1 MKKLN
6 LLSYLKKYW
15 WAYTVVLIALSIGIA
30 LDMYYPLVY
39 KKIVDEVLV
48 GGKIYLLSSCLLSI
62 LAVGV
67 GRFIFNYVKEFTCDM
82 IGSKIGCDLRIEL
95 FDKIQSLSANFFDK
109 INTGELM
116 ARITEDAGKVWDMFS
131 FIGMLLVQTVF
142 HSALALFCMYRL
154 NWRLAI
160 IPTICMGFAAL
171 IALKMENELGSGFEA
186 IAECGAELNNTAQE
200 NLAGIR
206 TVKSF
211 AREEFEKKKFFAH
224 TEKFRDLNI
233 SQSKVFV
240 KYNPLIQCI
249 THILPY
255 LVLVPGGLM
264 VMTGYGDLT
273 VGDLTAF
280 ISYASNIVWPMEMLG
295 WLTNGFSQGLASIKR
310 LNLIF
315 AEETQIKNEGEVVQ
329 LDKVQGKIQFD
340 HVSFAKENG
349 EKILDDISFCVEKGK
364 TLGIMGATGSGKT
377 TITNLLKRI
386 YDCTEG
392 EIRLD
397 DVDIKKIPLWQLRE
411 NISSVMQDIFL
422 FSDSIDGNVRL
433 GDKDNLTEEV
443 VDASI
448 ELSASD
454 EFVFNLNEKLNTIIG
469 ERGVGLS
476 GGQKQRL
483 TIARALC
490 RNKPVLILDDSTS
503 ALDTETEQKIQSML
517 RSLEGMTKIIIAH
530 RISAV
535 KKADEILVLEN
546 GKIAE
551 HGNHE
556 TLLEQKGL
564 YYETYCTQYAK
575 Q

>member
-1 MKKLN
+1 MKKIK
-6 LLSYLKKYW
+6 LLSYFKKYW
-15 WAYTVVLIALSIGIA
+15 WAYSIVLVALITCIA

-48 GGKIYLLSSCLLSI
+48 GRKIDLLGSCLLSI

-67 GRFIFNYVKEFTCDM
+67 GRFFFNYIKEFTCDM
-82 IGSKIGCDLRIEL
+82 VGSKIGSDLRIEL
-95 FDKIQSLSANFFDK
+95 FEKIQSLSANFFDK

-116 ARITEDAGKVWDMFS
+116 ARITEDAGKVWDIFS
-131 FIGMLLVQTVF
+131 YIGMLLFQTII
-142 HSALALFCMYRL
+142 HSGLALFCMYRL
-154 NWRLAI
+154 NWKLAV
-160 IPTICMGFAAL
+160 IPTIAMGLAAF
-171 IALKMENELGSGFEA
+171 IAIRMEGKLGSEFEA
-186 IAECGAELNNTAQE
+186 IAESGAELNNTAQE

-211 AREEFEKKKFFAH
+211 AREEYEKQKFFKHAR
-224 TEKFRDLNI
+224 EFRDLNI
-233 SQSKVFV
+233 GLSKIFV

-255 LVLVPGGLM
+255 MVLVPGGIM
-264 VMTGYGDLT
+264 VMKGNELT
-273 VGDLTAF
+273 VGELTAF

-295 WLTNGFSQGLASIKR
+295 WITNGLSQGLASVKR
-310 LNLIF
+310 LNKIF
-315 AEETQIKNEGEVVQ
+315 AEETEIKSVEDENQ
-329 LDKVQGKIQFD
+329 LSEIKGKVEFS

-349 EKILDDISFCVEKGK
+349 TKILDDISFCVEKGK

-386 YDCTEG
+386 YDCSDG

-397 DVDIKKIPLWQLRE
+397 DVNIKDLPLWQLRE
-411 NISSVMQDIFL
+411 NVSTVMQDIFL

-433 GDKDNLTEEV
+433 GDRENLTEEL

-454 EFVFNLNEKLNTIIG
+454 EFVFNLNEKLNTVIG

-503 ALDTETEQKIQSML
+503 ALDTETEQKIQAML
-517 RSLEGMTKIIIAH
+517 QSLEGITKIIIAH

-535 KKADEILVLEN
+535 RKADEIIVLEE

-551 HGNHE
+551 RGNHAQ
-556 TLLEQKGL
+556 LLEQKGL
-564 YYETYCTQYAK
+564 YYETYCTQYAE
-575 Q
+575 